1 MSLDFR
7 QHIGS
12 SDALRTGS
20 YSKTLTFTLSTT
32 SSVSASRGGAIWR
45 RPGAVFVAAVL
56 ALVPRCGGGG
66 GDSSGYTQTSIKTGF
81 VKPADLGGKNMIE
94 FEDDGVAGHI
104 IYTPED
110 SVPTCPYVQ
119 RADDAPATRR
129 PPPSSCRA
137 ATRPAA
143 GSSARTARPRDAPPV
158 VTQGAVVFQNDQLA
172 DAGMKK
178 VNAAASKCPS
188 SFTILGG
195 PPQIIGAYTINSRPL
210 ELHGWKGFAQQLA
223 HTSPRDINPD
233 TYDDLVTVVLHKGNA
248 ILYAGFA
255 QIKNTG
261 ERADS
266 GEKAEQV
273 MKQSVA
279 RLN

>member
-1 MSLDFR
+1 MGNR
-7 QHIGS
+7 AS
-12 SDALRTGS
+12 S
-20 YSKTLTFTLSTT
+20 TL
-32 SSVSASRGGAIWR
+32 AA
-45 RPGAVFVAAVL
+45 FVAATI
-56 ALVPRCGGGG
+56 ALTGCGGGK
-66 GDSSGYTQTSIKTGF
+66 DSPGYTESSIKSGF
-81 VKPADLGGKNMIE
+81 VKPADLGKDVIE

-110 SVPTCPYVQ
+110 SVPTCPYAQ
-119 RADDAPATRR
+119 RADDAPAGTT
-129 PPPSSCRA
+129 A
-137 ATRPAA
+137 AVQLQGGNATGRWIVGPN
-143 GSSARTARPRDAPPV
+143 SPQRDAPPV
-158 VTQGAVVFQNDQLA
+158 VTQGAVVFQTAQLA
-172 DAGMKK
+172 DAGMKE
-178 VNAAASKCPS
+178 VNAAASKCPG

-195 PPQIIGAYTINSRPL
+195 PPQIVGSYTVNSRPL

-261 ERADS
+261 ERADA
-266 GEKAEQV
+266 GAKAEQV
-273 MKQSVA
+273 MSQTLA

>member
-1 MSLDFR
+1 
-7 QHIGS
+7 
-12 SDALRTGS
+12 
-20 YSKTLTFTLSTT
+20 
-32 SSVSASRGGAIWR
+32 
-45 RPGAVFVAAVL
+45 VAG
-56 ALVPRCGGGG
+56 CGGGA
-66 GDSSGYTQTSIKTGF
+66 GDGQPAYTQRSIKSGF
-81 VKPADLGGKNMIE
+81 VKPADLGKGTIA
-94 FEDDGVAGHI
+94 FEDTGVAGHI

-119 RADDAPATRR
+119 RADDAPVDAMT
-129 PPPSSCRA
+129 
-137 ATRPAA
+137 PAVELQ
-143 GSSARTARPRDAPPV
+143 GGNSTGRVIVGPQNPRHDSPPV
-158 VTQGAVVFQNDQLA
+158 VTQGAVVFHNAQLA

-178 VNAAASKCPS
+178 VNAAASKCPG

-195 PPQIIGAYTINSRPL
+195 PPQIIGSYTVTSRPL

-223 HTSPRDINPD
+223 HTSPRDVNPD
-233 TYDDLVTVVLHKGNA
+233 TYDDLVTVVLHKNNA

-273 MKQSVA
+273 MKQA
-279 RLN
+279 LERLG

>member
-1 MSLDFR
+1 MS
-7 QHIGS
+7 
-12 SDALRTGS
+12 AP
-20 YSKTLTFTLSTT
+20 
-32 SSVSASRGGAIWR
+32 RGGATWR
-45 RPGAVFVAAVL
+45 RPAVFVAAVL
-56 ALVPRCGGGG
+56 ALAGCGGGG
-66 GDSSGYTQTSIKTGF
+66 GDSSGYTETSIKTGF
-81 VKPADLGGKNMIE
+81 VKPADLGGKNIIE
-94 FEDDGVAGHI
+94 FQDDGVAGHI

-110 SVPTCPYVQ
+110 SVPTCPYAQ
-119 RADDAPATRR
+119 RADDAPRGTT
-129 PPPSSCRA
+129 A
-137 ATRPAA
+137 AVQLQGGNSTGRWIVGPN
-143 GSSARTARPRDAPPV
+143 SPTRDAPPV
-158 VTQGAVVFQNDQLA
+158 VTQGAVVFQSDQLA

-178 VNAAASKCPS
+178 VNAAAAKCPS
-188 SFTILGG
+188 SFNILGG
-195 PPQIIGAYTINSRPL
+195 PPQIIGAYTMNSRPL

-266 GEKAEQV
+266 GQKAEQV